1 MEGSLLEG
9 EHGESFGM
17 VASPLGKHDQLIKKK
32 KICNKQ
38 YFSPRSKSR
47 CDLGF
52 AITLHSNIEIFHF
65 FFLLCQ
71 NSILSVL
78 IREAKF

>member
-32 KICNKQ
+32 KSVIGSISAQ
-38 YFSPRSKSR
+38 
-47 CDLGF
+47 D
-52 AITLHSNIEIFHF
+52 
-65 FFLLCQ
+65 Q
-71 NSILSVL
+71 NQDPI
-78 IREAKF
+78 